1 MKTEEKDMMNPL
13 NWGAEEIKEVAE
25 SALLLG
31 AGLLTVYL
39 ILWLAY

>member
-13 NWGAEEIKEVAE
+13 NWDFEVIKEVAE

-31 AGLLTVYL
+31 AGLLIVYL
-39 ILWLAY
+39 IIWLAY